1 MLVVDRL
8 TMKQFTSAL
17 LRYNMVVV
25 ILMMVANRM
34 YKKRNGI
41 SLGRSPWRIDN
52 CSIHRIQTEESR
64 ALITLASAIAMVII
78 INGINSSRH
87 GIIGAW
93 MGGRHY
99 DSMACGHCRPLWAVA
114 VGGHMPYLPRDTHH
128 RSDSDLCLMR
138 RRRCGS

>member
-52 CSIHRIQTEESR
+52 CSIHRTEQTEEST
-64 ALITLASAIAMVII
+64 AQITLASTLAII
-78 INGINSSRH
+78 INGTNLRIVN
-87 GIIGAW
+87 
-93 MGGRHY
+93 
-99 DSMACGHCRPLWAVA
+99 
-114 VGGHMPYLPRDTHH
+114 
-128 RSDSDLCLMR
+128 
-138 RRRCGS
+138 